1 MAATATVQMSVDVP
15 VQIVD
20 IANDLLDLCDKHP
33 DFTVIESMWYRP
45 RSGSSWRIQTDIRV
59 GSRTRV
65 VYAQT
70 DGYPGKML
78 LGERPLRGDG
88 GRPRLRPCC
97 PTWTRGTPRHRR
109 QPARYLSERKRRR
122 GRPIA

>member
-1 MAATATVQMSVDVP
+1 MATTETVQMSVDVP
-15 VQIVD
+15 AEIAA

-33 DFTVIESMWYRP
+33 DFTVIESMWYQP

-59 GSRTRV
+59 GSRRRV

-78 LGERPLRGDG
+78 LGERPLRGDRG
-88 GRPRLRPCC
+88 APDLGRAALHGLEAHLDTDGNLRD
-97 PTWTRGTPRHRR
+97 T
-109 QPARYLSERKRRR
+109 
-122 GRPIA
+122 